1 MTTDQVSDRLAELA
15 HRCGVSTGYTG
26 WDQKYH
32 EVSRATVVGVLASLG
47 VAADTDTDVEYS
59 LAELD
64 LAPWRSFLPPVTVV
78 TEGDDA
84 SFAVHVPH
92 GDPVAVSIRTES
104 GDAITPRQLD
114 IWTQPRDVDG
124 VLTGRA
130 TFAVPSDLPQ
140 GYYEIVAANP
150 ARDITGTAPL
160 IVTPRRLSTADDL
173 LGEQRWGLA
182 VQLYSVRSAASWG
195 VGDFADLARICEI
208 AGSVYGADF
217 VQVNPLHAAAP
228 RSPVEASPYL
238 PATRRF
244 VNPLYI
250 RIEEIP
256 EVDDLPKPQRKQI
269 KALQKEFF
277 ADDLDASRIKRNKSY
292 RAKLDVLELIHDVPR
307 SKRRE
312 HAFLRFRKR
321 EGKGL
326 KSFATW
332 CVLVERFG
340 NDETNWPDKAG
351 DPRYLKRLR
360 RRYGDRV
367 NFYMWLQ
374 WICDEQ
380 LAAAQHSATSSGMD
394 IGIITDLA
402 VGVDRHGA
410 DAWMLGD
417 VLASGATVGAPPDGF
432 NQQGQGW
439 NQPPWHPGRLAA
451 AGYAPYRDML
461 RTVLRHAGGL
471 RVDHILGLFRLW
483 WIPDG
488 MGPAGGTYVRYDHDA
503 LLGIL
508 ALEAQRAGAVVIG
521 EDLGVFEPTV
531 HTALTERGILGT
543 SILWFEHGDSAP
555 VPPED
560 YRQLCLTSVTTHDL
574 PPTLGYLAGEHI
586 DLRSELGLLETS
598 EAEERARDARDRDAI
613 LDMARARGLLDA
625 DADLTSQDT
634 VEALYRL
641 IAASPSVLLGVA
653 LVDAVGE
660 RRIQNQPGTDSDQYP
675 NWCIPLADEDGTAVL
690 VEDLASSRRFADLVS
705 ALVSEGVGA
714 HRRGRSSQG

>member
-15 HRCGVSTGYTG
+15 QRCGVSIGYTG
-26 WDQKYH
+26 WDQEYH
-32 EVSRATVVGVLASLG
+32 EVSRDTLVAVLASLD
-47 VAADTDTDVEYS
+47 VAAATDTEIEQS

-64 LAPWRSFLPPVTVV
+64 VAPWRSFLPPVTVV

-84 SFAVHVPH
+84 TFAVHVPH
-92 GDPVAVSIRTES
+92 GDPVAVCIRTES
-104 GDAITPRQLD
+104 GDTLAPTQLD
-114 IWTQPRDVDG
+114 VWTQPRDVDG

-130 TFAVPSDLPQ
+130 TFALPSDLPQ
-140 GYYEIVAANP
+140 GYHEIVGANP
-150 ARDITGTAPL
+150 ARDVNATAPL

-173 LGEQRWGLA
+173 LGAQRWGLA
-182 VQLYSVRSAASWG
+182 LQLYSVRSAASWG
-195 VGDFADLARICEI
+195 VGDFADLAQVCEV

-217 VQVNPLHAAAP
+217 VQVNPMHAAAP
-228 RSPVEASPYL
+228 RPPVEASPYL

-250 RIEEIP
+250 RVEDIP
-256 EVDDLPKPQRKQI
+256 EADALPKPQRKWI
-269 KALQKEFF
+269 KGLQKEFF
-277 ADDLDASRIKRNKSY
+277 GDDLDPSRIKRNKSY

-312 HAFLRFRKR
+312 HAFLRFCKR

-326 KSFATW
+326 KGFATW

-340 NDETNWPDKAG
+340 NDETNWPAKTS
-351 DPRYLKRLR
+351 DPRYLKRVR
-360 RRYGDRV
+360 RRYSDRV
-367 NFYMWLQ
+367 DFYMWLQ

-380 LAAAQHSATSSGMD
+380 LAAAQHAATSSGMS

-410 DAWMLGD
+410 DAWMLGG

-531 HTALTERGILGT
+531 QTALAQRGILGT
-543 SILWFEHGDSAP
+543 SILWFEHGPYAP
-555 VPPED
+555 IPPEE
-560 YRQLCLTSVTTHDL
+560 YRELCLTSVTTHDL

-586 DLRSELGLLETS
+586 DLRAELGLLETS
-598 EAEERARDARDRDAI
+598 ESEERARDARDRDAI
-613 LDMARARGLLDA
+613 LDLARARGLLDP
-625 DADLTSQDT
+625 DTELTSAET

-675 NWCIPLADEDGTAVL
+675 NWCIPLADDDGTVVL
-690 VEDLASSRRFADLVS
+690 VEDLASSRRFADLVA
-705 ALVSEGVGA
+705 ALVGEGVGA
-714 HRRGRSSQG
+714 DRRSLLQD